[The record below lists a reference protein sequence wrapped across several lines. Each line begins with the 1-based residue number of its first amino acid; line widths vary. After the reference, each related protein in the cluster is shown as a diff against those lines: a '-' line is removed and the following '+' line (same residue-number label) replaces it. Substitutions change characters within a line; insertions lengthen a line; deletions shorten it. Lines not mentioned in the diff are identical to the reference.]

1 MASLASGMG
10 LMVRGERGEFAQR
23 LRRLRVVAKLTQ
35 QELAE
40 RAGVSV
46 RAVSDLEREINQRPR
61 RDTAVML
68 ADGLG
73 LVGAEREAFLAAAH
87 PRPRLLTPSRRV
99 DQPLLP
105 ESAGPL
111 LGREHELRAIEEAL
125 VRQGVRLL
133 TLTGPGGV
141 GKTRLAI
148 EVAYEV
154 ANRFDDGML
163 FLRLDGL
170 NDPALVL
177 PTLAGALQ
185 LLEIGGEL
193 ALRERVAGHL
203 QQREMLIVLDN
214 LEHLLPASTDL
225 AILLSRAPRTR
236 ILVTSRESLRV
247 EGEHVFAVAP
257 LARPD
262 PVAWAAADTIPAASG
277 SPAVT
282 LFVQRARAVRPDLPI
297 DPVTGAGGTNLAAI
311 AEICHRLD
319 GLPLAIELA
328 AAQVQVL
335 SPTAILALLTNAGLP
350 LLAAGGRDQP
360 ARLQTMDAAIAW
372 SYTLL
377 PAAEQMLFRAL
388 SVFAGS
394 FTLPAAAAV
403 SGSTGLEGTEPFDP
417 GRPLGNLD
425 PALIGAISA
434 LARKNL
440 LFEDTSVPGD
450 LGPRF
455 RMLEPIRLFA
465 LDRLREAGEEPATR
479 LRHANFFAGLA
490 EALDDLTLGPDPEIW
505 LRQQII
511 ELDNFRAAQE
521 WALAAGEHDLLVR
534 ITCAVAQLWELRGLL
549 SEARHR
555 VSHAI
560 GVDARSSP
568 GNRWFLRFW
577 AGTFALDQGAVR
589 EAATHAR
596 DLIEIAEAHDD
607 RVGIG
612 VGFALLSRAIGASL
626 DGHEEAAELAWRAV
640 EALEPLSRDEWTGL
654 AWTRL
659 GIEYHLLGRLE
670 ESRASLLRGLAV
682 RKCRPCEGCVAYSL
696 ASLGAVSLDLGDPVA
711 ALNAY
716 QESLQLSFKHE
727 NQTLLLAVL
736 LGLADLAWR
745 YGESPEPER
754 HALLL
759 FGAAEGL
766 RRRHGLDRGAV
777 ARQTIACWQEP
788 MRARAGHEAVD
799 AWIDEGIVSPIE
811 EIVAVAGGL
820 RVSDRPRETA
830 LDSPRS
836 LMVALGSIE

>member
-1 MASLASGMG
+1 MLG
-10 LMVRGERGEFAQR
+10 GERGPFGQR
-23 LRRLRVVAKLTQ
+23 LRRLRVAATLTQ

-73 LVGAEREAFLAAAH
+73 LAGAEREAFLAAAR
-87 PRPRLLTPSRRV
+87 PRPRLSTASEHAGH
-99 DQPLLP
+99 PLLP
-105 ESAGPL
+105 EVPDPL
-111 LGREHELRAIEEAL
+111 LGREHELQAIEEAL
-125 VRQGVRLL
+125 LRQGVRLL

-154 ANRFDDGML
+154 TNQFDDGVL

-236 ILVTSRESLRV
+236 MLVTSRESLRV
-247 EGEHVFAVAP
+247 EGEHVFTVAP

-262 PVAWAAADTIPAASG
+262 PVAWAAEGIIAGASG

-297 DPVTGAGGTNLAAI
+297 DPVTGAGGANLAAI

-328 AAQVQVL
+328 AAQAQVL
-335 SPTAILALLTNAGLP
+335 SPAAILALLSNAGLP

-377 PAAEQMLFRAL
+377 PAAEQAIFRAL
-388 SVFAGS
+388 SVFAGD
-394 FTLPAAAAV
+394 FTLPAAAAIV
-403 SGSTGLEGTEPFDP
+403 GSSELEGKEPIDP
-417 GRPLGNLD
+417 GRPLANLD
-425 PALIGAISA
+425 PTLIGAISS

-440 LFEDTSVPGD
+440 LFEDTTAPSGMA
-450 LGPRF
+450 PRF

-465 LDRLREAGEEPATR
+465 LDRLREAGEEPTTR

-490 EALDDLTLGPDPEIW
+490 EALDGLTLGPDPEIW

-511 ELDNFRAAQE
+511 ELDNFRAAQD
-521 WALAAGEHDLLVR
+521 WAPAAGEHDLLVR
-534 ITCAVAQLWELRGLL
+534 LTCAVAQLWELRGLL

-555 VSHAI
+555 VARAI
-560 GVDARSSP
+560 GVDASSSP
-568 GNRWFLRFW
+568 ANRWFLRFW
-577 AGTFALDQGAVR
+577 AGTFALDQGAVL
-589 EAATHAR
+589 AATDHAR

-612 VGFALLSRAIGASL
+612 VGFALLSRATGASP
-626 DGHEEAAELAWRAV
+626 DGHEEAAELARRAV
-640 EALEPLSRDEWTGL
+640 DALEPLSRDEWTGL

-682 RKCRPCEGCVAYSL
+682 RQRRPCEGCVAYSL
-696 ASLGAVSLDLGDPVA
+696 ASLGAVSLDLGDPGA

-716 QESLQLSFKHE
+716 RESLRLTCKHE

-736 LGLADLAWR
+736 LGLADVAWR
-745 YGESPEPER
+745 YGAGSEPER
-754 HALLL
+754 YALLL

-766 RRRHGLDRGAV
+766 RKRHGLDRGGV
-777 ARQTIACWQEP
+777 VRQTIACWQEP
-788 MRARAGHEAVD
+788 MRARAGHVAVD
-799 AWIDEGIVSPIE
+799 AWIDEGMVAPLE
-811 EIVAVAGGL
+811 EIVAVAGRL
-820 RVSDRPRETA
+820 RVSDGPRETA
-830 LDSPRS
+830 LSSPSS

>member
-1 MASLASGMG
+1 MAG
-10 LMVRGERGEFAQR
+10 GERGAFAQR
-23 LRRLRVVAKLTQ
+23 LRRLRVAAMLTQ

-61 RDTAVML
+61 RDTAIML

-73 LVGAEREAFLAAAH
+73 LAGAEREAFIAAAH
-87 PRPRLLTPSRRV
+87 PRPRLRTASRHAGH
-99 DQPLLP
+99 PLLP
-105 ESAGPL
+105 ETTGPL
-111 LGREHELRAIEEAL
+111 LGRELELRAIEEAL
-125 VRQGVRLL
+125 VRHGVRLL

-148 EVAYEV
+148 EVAHEV
-154 ANRFDDGML
+154 ANRFDDGVL

-177 PTLAGALQ
+177 PTLARALG
-185 LLEIGGEL
+185 LLEISGEL

-225 AILLSRAPRTR
+225 ALLLSRAPRTW

-262 PVAWAAADTIPAASG
+262 PEAWATADIKRGAGG

-297 DPVTGAGGTNLAAI
+297 YPMTGAGGTNLAAI

-377 PAAEQMLFRAL
+377 PAAEQALFRAL
-388 SVFAGS
+388 SVFAGG
-394 FTLPAAAAV
+394 FTLPAAAAAV
-403 SGSTGLEGTEPFDP
+403 GSDGLEGTEPFDP
-417 GRPLGNLD
+417 RRPLGNFD
-425 PALIGAISA
+425 PALIGAISG

-440 LFEDTSVPGD
+440 LFEDTAVPG
-450 LGPRF
+450 GGAPRF

-465 LDRLREAGEEPATR
+465 LDRLREAGDEPATR
-479 LRHANFFAGLA
+479 LRHANFLAALA

-505 LRQQII
+505 LQQQII
-511 ELDNFRAAQE
+511 ELDNFRAAQD
-521 WALAAGEHDLLVR
+521 WAFTAGEHDLLVR

-549 SEARHR
+549 AEARRR

-560 GVDARSSP
+560 AVDARSSP
-568 GNRWFLRFW
+568 ANRWFLRFW
-577 AGTFALDQGAVR
+577 AGTFALDQGAVL
-589 EAATHAR
+589 EAANHAR
-596 DLIEIAEAHDD
+596 DLIEIAEVHDD

-612 VGFALLSRAIGASL
+612 VGLALLSRATGASP
-626 DGHEEAAELAWRAV
+626 DGHEEAAELARRAV
-640 EALEPLSRDEWTGL
+640 DVLEPLSRDEWTGL

-659 GIEYHLLGRLE
+659 GSEYHLLGRLE

-682 RKCRPCEGCVAYSL
+682 RKRRPCEGCVAYSL

-716 QESLQLSFKHE
+716 RESLQLTFKHE
-727 NQTLLLAVL
+727 NQTLFLAVL

-745 YGESPEPER
+745 YGEGPAPER

-766 RRRHGLDRGAV
+766 RRRHGLDRRGV
-777 ARQTIACWQEP
+777 ALQTIACWLEP
-788 MRARAGHEAVD
+788 MRARAGDEAVD
-799 AWIDEGIVSPIE
+799 AWIGEGIVAPVE
-811 EIVAVAGGL
+811 EIVAMAEEL
-820 RVSDRPRETA
+820 RVSDRPRETT
-830 LDSPRS
+830 LSSPRS